1 GTATVSAQVTDANG
15 NPSAIATQSVT
26 VAETLPT
33 VAITTPIAGDNIINR
48 SEASAGISLT
58 GTVTGIA
65 ANSSFQ
71 VTVTDNGVTKSY
83 TATVNAAGTS
93 WSATIPSI
101 DALALANGTATVSAQ
116 VTDANGNPS
125 AIATQSVTVAETLP
139 TVAITTPIAGDN
151 IINKAEAATGV
162 TISGAA
168 TAGSAAVNSQTATIT
183 IVDSTTNAIKDTY
196 TTTVTNGTWSVNV
209 TATQAQAL
217 ADGSY
222 SIKASVSDAAGNA
235 ATTASQT
242 IAFETIAPTVAIS
255 TAGPT
260 TTQVTQTISGSVTAA
275 AGEAAAGSIVTL
287 FDTV

>member
-116 VTDANGNPS
+116 VTDGNGNPS
-125 AIATQSVTVAETLP
+125 ALATQSVTVAETLP

-151 IINKAEAATGV
+151 IINRTQAATGV
-162 TISGAA
+162 TISGTA
-168 TAGSAAVNSQTATIT
+168 TAGSAAVNGQTATIT
-183 IVDSTTNAIKDTY
+183 IVDGSNAIKDTY
-196 TTTVTNGTWSVNV
+196 TAAVTGGTWSVNV

-222 SIKASVSDAAGNA
+222 SIKANVSDAAGNA
-235 ATTASQT
+235 ATTASQ
-242 IAFETIAPTVAIS
+242 
-255 TAGPT
+255 
-260 TTQVTQTISGSVTAA
+260 
-275 AGEAAAGSIVTL
+275 
-287 FDTV
+287 